1 MTFKK
6 GDLVM
11 VVRPMPCCGA
21 ADGLGTIRTV
31 EGSESGDGWMC
42 GKCGQAHDGRRM
54 ATFLPDDAIP
64 TCMLIKIDPPA
75 DDTEQVADKELEGVV

>member
-11 VVRPMPCCGA
+11 VVRPMPCCGC
-21 ADGLGTIRTV
+21 ADGLGDIKTV
-31 EGSESGDGWMC
+31 DGIEAGGDWLC
-42 GKCGQAHDGRRM
+42 ASCGQDLDGIQA

-64 TCMLIKIDPPA
+64 ISMLIKIDPPA
-75 DDTEQVADKELEGVV
+75 DDIEHVAGKELEEVK

>member
-21 ADGLGTIRTV
+21 EVDMGRTEAIGNLEPGFLWECRDCLSGLDEWEV
-31 EGSESGDGWMC
+31 ANVSG
-42 GKCGQAHDGRRM
+42 
-54 ATFLPDDAIP
+54 DDAIP
-64 TCMLIKIDPPA
+64 TCMLIKINPPA
-75 DDTEQVADKELEGVV
+75 DDTEEVADKELEGVV